1 MARKSAP
8 QEGFRM
14 GLDHPPPPDY
24 YHRDHQQRTHR
35 VKTPLP
41 TTEQTG
47 GAGWSSRMDESYNAR
62 WMHSDL
68 PDEDEPTFARTVQ
81 PPWAFM
87 SNLDVSDEISM
98 SRVAQY
104 FNARFNVLSW
114 THETLAVHLHL
125 TEDEAR
131 EVGRMYDESCGSA
144 LLTDMLKWFAA
155 FHNSP
160 TRRIA
165 LSAEKLA
172 SIVTIHVREPRKY
185 PGAYAYEVR
194 QWEETKRK
202 FNPYSEAAAVV
213 PTRKPRAAVHRRK
226 DTLVEKPKTVKKT
239 EKGAVAV
246 CRITDGED
254 EDFVVEKP
262 KTARKSRKK
271 ALPSHVD
278 TDSDEVEIIEKPK
291 PGRKSKK
298 KVPTSRIIPD
308 SDEVEIIEKPQ
319 PIKKSKKKTSTSRV
333 VPDSDEVEIIEKPQ
347 PPKKTKRKVPTRR
360 SRQDSDEEEIPE
372 PPKRTESFPSKAVKE
387 SNPYNVVQDRRIRK
401 RESTTTSLKAPR
413 SPRTPPCYKVE
424 DEEAATVFGGDVED
438 ELDQEDLYSASDIAV
453 ASDNDMTKTRSAS
466 SKAPN
471 PTPATKRAARIRVE
485 KGPSSSSEQEDD
497 EPILSAKAKLG
508 KRKQTKISLSPPPTG
523 ARRRRASTVQTNDM
537 YRNVPA
543 SIRKRQ
549 VETKFEADSSG
560 SDANYD
566 PGQKARSK
574 SKSKSTPKRNT
585 RERRSSQPASMDMA
599 PPPRE
604 QARESTQET
613 QVENE
618 ERTTNRQREHP
629 GSSTSDS
636 GEVPYVNV
644 FQEPAIDYSSFGYRT
659 TRAGRE
665 LSSTPKFRRFSSI
678 ATSPFLSSDP
688 HNLTNTSRTT
698 IHLTKNK
705 FLNWGG

>member
-14 GLDHPPPPDY
+14 GLDHAPQPDY

-47 GAGWSSRMDESYNAR
+47 GAGWSSRMDEAFNSR

-68 PDEDEPTFARTVQ
+68 PDEDEPTFNRTVQ

-87 SNLDVSDEISM
+87 SNLDVTDELSM

-104 FNARFNVLSW
+104 FNARFHVLSW
-114 THETLAVHLHL
+114 THETLAVHLHM

-131 EVGRMYDESCGSA
+131 EVARMYDESCGSA

-185 PGAYAYEVR
+185 PDAYAYEVR
-194 QWEETKRK
+194 QWEETKKK

-213 PTRKPRAAVHRRK
+213 PTKKLRAVVHRRR

-246 CRITDGED
+246 CRITDDED

-262 KTARKSRKK
+262 KTVRKSRKN
-271 ALPSHVD
+271 APPSRVES
-278 TDSDEVEIIEKPK
+278 DSDEVEIIEKPK
-291 PGRKSKK
+291 PARKSKK
-298 KVPTSRIIPD
+298 KVPTSRI
-308 SDEVEIIEKPQ
+308 
-319 PIKKSKKKTSTSRV
+319 
-333 VPDSDEVEIIEKPQ
+333 VPDSDEVEVIEKPQ
-347 PPKKTKRKVPTRR
+347 LPKKTKKKVPTRR
-360 SRQDSDEEEIPE
+360 AKQDSDEEEIPE
-372 PPKRTESFPSKAVKE
+372 PPKQITKTPKESFSSKAVKE
-387 SNPYNVVQDRRIRK
+387 SKGHDEVQDRRNRK
-401 RESTTTSLKAPR
+401 RETTTTSAKAPR

-424 DEEAATVFGGDVED
+424 DEEAAATVFGGDVED
-438 ELDQEDLYSASDIAV
+438 ELDQDDLYSASDIAV
-453 ASDNDMTKTRSAS
+453 ATGADMTKPRSAS
-466 SKAPN
+466 SKTLN
-471 PTPATKRAARIRVE
+471 PTPATKRPARIRVE
-485 KGPSSSSEQEDD
+485 KGPSSSSEEEDD
-497 EPILSAKAKLG
+497 EPILSAKGKLG

-523 ARRRRASTVQTNDM
+523 ARRRRASTVQANDM
-537 YRNVPA
+537 NARVPA

-549 VETKFEADSSG
+549 VETKFEASSSG

-566 PGQKARSK
+566 PGRKAKSK
-574 SKSKSTPKRNT
+574 SKSKSTPKGKT
-585 RERRSSQPASMDMA
+585 KERRSSQPASMDMA
-599 PPPRE
+599 PPPHE
-604 QARESTQET
+604 QARQSTQGP
-613 QVENE
+613 QGENE
-618 ERTTNRQREHP
+618 EQTTTTPREHP

-636 GEVPYVNV
+636 GELPYVNV
-644 FQEPAIDYSSFGYRT
+644 FQEPSIDYSSFGYRT

-665 LSSTPKFRRFSSI
+665 YSAYSYHIEPTVTPPEPRGRGAFGGRR
-678 ATSPFLSSDP
+678 
-688 HNLTNTSRTT
+688 R
-698 IHLTKNK
+698 
-705 FLNWGG
+705 